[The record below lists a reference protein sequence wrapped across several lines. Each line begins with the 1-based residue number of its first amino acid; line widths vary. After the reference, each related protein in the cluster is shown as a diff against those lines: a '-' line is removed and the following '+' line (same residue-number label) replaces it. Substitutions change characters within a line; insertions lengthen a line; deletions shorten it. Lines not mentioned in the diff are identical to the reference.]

1 MKENKYTVL
10 LKCCICIGGA
20 VGLVSNCLGIFYSPI
35 AEALQ
40 LGIGRISV
48 MATII
53 SLASAFFMPVL
64 TRLMKHFRLNHLMA
78 AGVIIDVIAY
88 MVMSMV
94 HDIRIYYLCSA
105 FLGIGAVS
113 YSNFPVSILL
123 KEWYGD
129 KNGSAL
135 GTALAFSGAFG
146 ALSNPVVGR
155 IIGSSGYEA
164 SMRAMAVFLL
174 VVCLPCALTVHR
186 NEQAVT
192 EEQNTTKVSTAALSL
207 GMFIFIAFTTSLFNA
222 INGMNSHMSS
232 LAVKSGY
239 SLEFSAIVV
248 SVVMIA
254 NMLFKIVFGFAADR
268 FSVTKAV
275 LVWLAFSLTGILT
288 LLFLRSVPAALLCGA
303 ALYAADFSN
312 STIAGPLIIQKIAKD
327 SYSEV
332 YPRVALFNTLSYAL
346 MTSGY
351 GFLFDATGSYTVS
364 LLTAAALAA
373 TAFVLT
379 MRLDRHLRNNAD
391 AAVNQS

>member
-10 LKCCICIGGA
+10 AKCCICIGGA

-35 AEALQ
+35 AESLN

-53 SLASAFFMPVL
+53 SLASAFFMPFL
-64 TRLMKHFRLNHLMA
+64 TRLMKHIRINHLMA

-88 MVMSMV
+88 VIMSLV
-94 HDIRIYYLCSA
+94 HDIRVYYLCSA

-123 KEWYGD
+123 KGWYGD
-129 KNGSAL
+129 RNGSAL

-146 ALSNPVVGR
+146 ALANPIVGR
-155 IIGSSGYEA
+155 LIGSSGYES
-164 SMRAMAVFLL
+164 SMRVMAAFLL
-174 VVCLPCALTVHR
+174 IVCLPCALTVRR
-186 NEQAVT
+186 NEQAVS
-192 EEQNTTKVSTAALSL
+192 EEKAAVSAGTAALSL
-207 GMFIFIAFTTSLFNA
+207 GMLVFIIVTTSLFNA
-222 INGMNSHMSS
+222 VNGMNSHMSS

-254 NMLFKIVFGFAADR
+254 NMLFKIAFGFAADR

-275 LVWLAFSLTGILT
+275 LVWLTFNLTGLAA
-288 LLFLRSVPAALLCGA
+288 LLFLRSIPAALLCGA

-312 STIAGPLIIQKIAKD
+312 STIAGPLIIQTVAKD
-327 SYSEV
+327 RYSEI

-351 GFLFDATGSYTVS
+351 GFLLDATGSYTLS
-364 LLTAAALAA
+364 LIVAISFAAI
-373 TAFVLT
+373 AFVLT
-379 MRLDRHLRNNAD
+379 LRLDRIIRNGT
-391 AAVNQS
+391 AAS

>member
-10 LKCCICIGGA
+10 AKCCICIGGA

-35 AEALQ
+35 AESLN

-64 TRLMKHFRLNHLMA
+64 TRLMKHIRINHLMA

-88 MVMSMV
+88 VIMSLV
-94 HDIRIYYLCSA
+94 HDIRVYYLCSA

-146 ALSNPVVGR
+146 ALANPIVGR
-155 IIGSSGYEA
+155 LIGSSGYE
-164 SMRAMAVFLL
+164 SGMRVMAAFLL
-174 VVCLPCALTVHR
+174 IVCLPCALTVRR
-186 NEQAVT
+186 NEQAVS
-192 EEQNTTKVSTAALSL
+192 EEKAAVSAGTAALSL
-207 GMFIFIAFTTSLFNA
+207 GMLVFIIVTTSLFNA
-222 INGMNSHMSS
+222 VNGMNSHMSS

-254 NMLFKIVFGFAADR
+254 NMLFKIAFGFAADR

-275 LVWLAFSLTGILT
+275 LVWLAFNFTGLVTI
-288 LLFLRSVPAALLCGA
+288 LFLRSVPAALLCGA

-312 STIAGPLIIQKIAKD
+312 STIAGPLIIQKVAKD
-327 SYSEV
+327 RYSEI

-351 GFLFDATGSYTVS
+351 GFLLDASGSYPLS
-364 LLTAAALAA
+364 LIVAISFAAI
-373 TAFVLT
+373 AFVLT
-379 MRLDRHLRNNAD
+379 LRLDRIIRNGT
-391 AAVNQS
+391 AAS

>member
-10 LKCCICIGGA
+10 AKCCICIGGA

-35 AEALQ
+35 AESLN

-64 TRLMKHFRLNHLMA
+64 TRLMKHFRINHLMA

-88 MVMSMV
+88 VIMSLV

-146 ALSNPVVGR
+146 ALANPIVGR
-155 IIGSSGYEA
+155 LIGSSGYE
-164 SMRAMAVFLL
+164 SGMRVMAAFLL
-174 VVCLPCALTVHR
+174 IVCLPCALTVRR
-186 NEQAVT
+186 NEQAVS
-192 EEQNTTKVSTAALSL
+192 EEKAAVSAGTAALSL
-207 GMFIFIAFTTSLFNA
+207 GMLVFIIVTTSLFNA
-222 INGMNSHMSS
+222 VNGMNSHMSS

-254 NMLFKIVFGFAADR
+254 NMLFKIAFGFAADR

-275 LVWLAFSLTGILT
+275 LVWLAFNFTGLVTI
-288 LLFLRSVPAALLCGA
+288 LFLRSVPAALLCGA

-312 STIAGPLIIQKIAKD
+312 STIAGPLIIQKVAKD
-327 SYSEV
+327 RYSEI

-351 GFLFDATGSYTVS
+351 GFLLDASGSYTLS
-364 LLTAAALAA
+364 LIVAISFAAI
-373 TAFVLT
+373 AFVLT
-379 MRLDRHLRNNAD
+379 LRLDRIIRNGT
-391 AAVNQS
+391 AAS